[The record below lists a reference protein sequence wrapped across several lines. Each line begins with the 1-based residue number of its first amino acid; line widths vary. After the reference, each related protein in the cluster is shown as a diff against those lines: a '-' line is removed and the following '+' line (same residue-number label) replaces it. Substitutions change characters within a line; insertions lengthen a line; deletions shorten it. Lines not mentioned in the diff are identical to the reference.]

1 MAAIIGL
8 MLGGR
13 RSVKKNEIPHQLD
26 LISVKRYLTYSK
38 TDKIFFLK
46 KTKKKGDKCRVLD
59 TIVSKES
66 DIGTGASNLVFINNN
81 ACPTSDD
88 VDNVDTSF

>member
-38 TDKIFFLK
+38 TDKIFF
-46 KTKKKGDKCRVLD
+46 KKKKLKRKEINVESLTRLFLKSQTLVRARQTLCLSTTTRVQHPM
-59 TIVSKES
+59 T
-66 DIGTGASNLVFINNN
+66 
-81 ACPTSDD
+81 
-88 VDNVDTSF
+88 